1 MSQIVEAKPES
12 VGPSSQRLARI
23 KPGWSA
29 IADDKAARRGGGD
42 RGARPYSAT
51 VNTARLLKCLAA
63 SLEQSGALVSTRNLA
78 SVRDAPLA

>member
-12 VGPSSQRLARI
+12 VGPSSQRPARV
-23 KPGWSA
+23 KPWMERYVHG
-29 IADDKAARRGGGD
+29 KAARRGGGD

-51 VNTARLLKCLAA
+51 FNTARLLKCLAV

-78 SVRDAPLA
+78 SVRDASLA